1 MRVYGGV
8 GRHFTCASVLSTLWL
23 IMTIEGQGYVAM
35 RKTTIQQ
42 YLGIDS
48 NSVDHREKIIS
59 ALGGFVGILCVFY
72 ISKMFV
78 GVEEAIYI
86 IPSLGASAV
95 LIFAVPH
102 SPLGQPW
109 NVFGGH
115 LFSALAGVICALLI
129 PIEGLAAAASVGL
142 AIIVMHC
149 ARCIHP
155 PGGATALVAVI
166 GGAKIHAMGFQFIV
180 TPVLI
185 NTVTILLL
193 PVLFNSLF
201 KWNKYPNCLTSKETE
216 TTLDVND

>member
-1 MRVYGGV
+1 M
-8 GRHFTCASVLSTLWL
+8 S
-23 IMTIEGQGYVAM
+23 
-35 RKTTIQQ
+35 KTTIQQ
-42 YLGIDS
+42 YLGIES
-48 NSVDHREKIIS
+48 NSVSPREKFIA

-72 ISKMFV
+72 ISNAFI
-78 GVEEAIYI
+78 GGREAIYI
-86 IPSLGASAV
+86 IPSMGASIV
-95 LIFAVPH
+95 LIFILPH
-102 SPLGQPW
+102 SPVAQPW

-115 LFSALAGVICALLI
+115 LLSAVVGVTCALLI
-129 PIEGLAAAASVGL
+129 PIEGLAAAASIGL
-142 AIIVMHC
+142 AIVVMYY
-149 ARCIHP
+149 ARCVHP
-155 PGGATALVAVI
+155 PGGATALAAVV